1 MKKEHITFP
10 CGKLKLEGIFC
21 WTGSKLL
28 TPAVIVCHP
37 HPLYGGSMHNNVMY
51 AITEALSAKSIN
63 VLLFNFRGVGESE
76 GSYGGGREEQNDVKA
91 ALDWLQKRP
100 DVDKIKLGLAGYSFG
115 AGVVFPVAC
124 SDERV
129 KAVALVSPYFEEN
142 PDALLQKCTKPKL
155 IMSGSEDQ
163 MVPVDTVLAYGD
175 KASDVKLVEI
185 VKGPDHFWSGHEGR
199 MSQLV
204 ADFFDSILTKNQGM

>member
-1 MKKEHITFP
+1 MKKEHITFS

-21 WTGSKLL
+21 VTESKLL

-37 HPLYGGSMHNNVMY
+37 HPLFGGSMYNNVLY
-51 AITEALSAKSIN
+51 AIAEALSARSIS

-76 GSYGGGREEQNDVKA
+76 GSYGGGREEQSDVKA
-91 ALDWLQKRP
+91 ALEWLQKRP

-124 SDERV
+124 ADERV
-129 KAVALVSPYFEEN
+129 KAVAMVSPYFEED
-142 PDALLQKCTKPKL
+142 PGDLLQNCTKPKL
-155 IMSGSEDQ
+155 IVSGSEDQ
-163 MVPVDTVLAYGD
+163 MVPVDTVLSYGD

-185 VKGPDHFWSGHEGR
+185 VKGPDHFWGGYEGR

-204 ADFFDSILTKNQGM
+204 ADFFDSILIKNQGI